1 MAYAESTIGGS
12 LGGQFRVWVN
22 SIRTFDGNQ
31 AQNYEQWRCEG
42 GINRVTSGSR
52 VWNLNNNNTY
62 NIQLGINGMAASG
75 NFTYDAPSGW
85 TGGLKSWGTGTTT
98 ANRDGAGNGF
108 GFQSRTDVNMQNSPY
123 LTSGWVTSNDSVQT
137 KPRYGDITVITGTP
151 AGALTDETTS
161 IYVDWYKYVGSAH
174 LWFRLDQINNSDA
187 TYHLINP
194 ADPYTWT
201 GFQTWLRT
209 SMVNT
214 NSTTLYIYYGDDLDS
229 NSSVDRWDSPNT
241 YAITIKNDTGQANPT
256 FVDFDYLDA
265 NSTTVTVTGSNQVL
279 IQGKS
284 DLEVNVDSPDKAV
297 ANKNAVMQ
305 SYTFSIGSY
314 SQSEPWS
321 NTLDVPK
328 DIGIV
333 SDVSGA
339 QDLSVR
345 AVDSRG
351 NSTTV
356 TKNVTVLPYASPGFY
371 NNLSVKYSNDF
382 DVDDGLTVNI
392 LDDAILGAI
401 SPMTLVGVDKNVVAS
416 PAGLRYDIAK
426 DTGAYSGTW
435 TNIPFTQDP
444 GSGYLIVDPVAL
456 ATSIEG
462 RMNSLTADNTVRWH
476 ILFQVIDKLET
487 QYFTATIDVGEP
499 FFRIGS
505 NGRLY
510 YKEIEFFE
518 TFSGKSDFYY
528 PSLQAYSLSG
538 TGWVRGSASGFIGG
552 WGLLH
557 NGTGTANGNQW
568 TMEVYMP
575 AGVYQF
581 VSYLLGTTAG
591 AIVDIDINGTLIAN
605 DFDLYNA
612 GGTTEKITT
621 SGSVGVLDGATY
633 TLTSTA
639 VGRNAGNTTGYQNG
653 LLGIKA
659 QRIGD
664 L

>member
-12 LGGQFRVWVN
+12 SGGQFRVWVN

-52 VWNLNNNNTY
+52 IWNLNNNNTY
-62 NIQLGINGMAASG
+62 HVQLGINGMAASG

-187 TYHLINP
+187 TYHLTNP

-241 YAITIKNDTGQANPT
+241 YTITIKNDTGQANPT
-256 FVDFDYLDA
+256 FADFDYVDA
-265 NSTTVTVTGSNQVL
+265 NATSVAVTGDDQIL
-279 IQGKS
+279 IQGVS
-284 DLEVNVDSPDKAV
+284 DLEVNVDSTDKAT
-297 ANKNAVMQ
+297 ANKNATMQ
-305 SYTFSIGSY
+305 SYTFSIGGY
-314 SQSEPWS
+314 SQSSPWS
-321 NTLDVPK
+321 NTVDVPK
-328 DIGIV
+328 DIGVV

-371 NNLSVKYSNDF
+371 SGLSVTYANDF
-382 DVDDGLTVNI
+382 DIDDGLTVTLFN
-392 LDDAILGAI
+392 DEVLGSI
-401 SPMTLVGVDKNVVAS
+401 SPMTLGASDINEVPS
-416 PAGLRYDIAK
+416 PAGLRFDVAK
-426 DTGAYSGTW
+426 DVGSFTGTW
-435 TNIPFTQDP
+435 TNIAFTQDP
-444 GSGYLIVDPVAL
+444 GTGYLLVDPVTL
-456 ATSIEG
+456 ATAIEG
-462 RMNSLTADNTVRWH
+462 KINGMTADNQVRWH
-476 ILFQVIDKLET
+476 ILFEVTDALET
-487 QYFTATIDVGEP
+487 QYFTVTIDVGEP
-499 FFRIGS
+499 FFRIGAD
-505 NGRLY
+505 GRLY
-510 YKEIEFFE
+510 YKEIEFFQ
-518 TFSGKSDFYY
+518 TFSGDS
-528 PSLQAYSLSG
+528 SLYFPALLAGSIAG
-538 TGWVRGSASGFIGG
+538 TWALETPPAARVGG
-552 WGLLH
+552 WAMFRNTSGAV
-557 NGTGTANGNQW
+557 NDECYIDTY
-568 TMEVYMP
+568 VP
-575 AGVYQF
+575 AGTYS
-581 VSYLLGTTAG
+581 VSFIFDQATTGGRVELDLDHQVVFSSSYETAG
-591 AIVDIDINGTLIAN
+591 AAGTN
-605 DFDLYNA
+605 T
-612 GGTTEKITT
+612 GTTGNINF
-621 SGSVGVLDGATY
+621 LDGATY
-633 TLTSTA
+633 RMYITVT
-639 VGRNAGNTTGYQNG
+639 GNGSAPATPSCR
-653 LLGIKA
+653 LLGIRFN
-659 QRIGD
+659 RIGFTP
-664 L
+664 